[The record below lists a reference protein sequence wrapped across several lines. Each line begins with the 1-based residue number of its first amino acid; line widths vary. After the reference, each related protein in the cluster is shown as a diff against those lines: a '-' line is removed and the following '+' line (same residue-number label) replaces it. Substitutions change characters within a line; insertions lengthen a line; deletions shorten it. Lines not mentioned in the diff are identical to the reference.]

1 MSADSCG
8 CGGPETDSETHAHH
22 GHDHG
27 HDHAAPAGKGWDW
40 TRTLR
45 ALAIASWG
53 GLFVY
58 LWVSGRATTYIGP
71 KTEWV
76 VWLGAI
82 TLPLVALVYLY
93 GSRGNGRTPTVREF
107 GANGLL
113 VAPILL
119 TLMVPAPSLGAQAVS
134 AKRTDKVAAPLQTAI
149 EGDIR
154 LFEIAW
160 AKDSAEYADYNE
172 IGAGTPVDFVAF
184 VSKEQDA
191 NGELEVAR
199 FMVGCCAAD
208 ANSFTVMVQNA
219 PKLPVDTW
227 VQIKGKLAG
236 TPGQDLKVVASK
248 VDEVAP
254 PDNPYS

>member
-1 MSADSCG
+1 MSADDSCG
-8 CGGPETDSETHAHH
+8 CGPEH
-22 GHDHG
+22 GHDH
-27 HDHAAPAGKGWDW
+27 DHAPVEQGWDW

-45 ALAIASWG
+45 ASAIAAWG
-53 GLFVY
+53 VFFVY

-71 KTEWV
+71 KTWWV
-76 VWLGAI
+76 VALGAI
-82 TLPLVALVYLY
+82 TLPVVALAYLY
-93 GSRGNGRTPTVREF
+93 SARGSRRAPTVRDL

-134 AKRTDKVAAPLQTAI
+134 AKRTDNVAAPLETAI

-172 IGAGTPVDFVAF
+172 MGAGTPVDFVAF
-184 VSKEQDA
+184 ISQARDKA
-191 NGELEVAR
+191 GEVEVAR

-208 ANSFTVMVQNA
+208 ANSFTAMVQNA
-219 PKLPVDTW
+219 PDLPVDTW
-227 VQIKGKLAG
+227 VQVKGKLVGEPG
-236 TPGQDLKVVASK
+236 TPAFKVAADSVT
-248 VDEVAP
+248 EVAA

>member
-1 MSADSCG
+1 M
-8 CGGPETDSETHAHH
+8 
-22 GHDHG
+22 
-27 HDHAAPAGKGWDW
+27 
-40 TRTLR
+40 R

-53 GLFVY
+53 ALFVY

-71 KTEWV
+71 KTSWV
-76 VWLGAI
+76 VTLGAI
-82 TLPLVALVYLY
+82 TLPLVALAYLY
-93 GSRGNGRTPTVREF
+93 GARGRRRSPTLREF

-134 AKRTDKVAAPLQTAI
+134 AKRTDNVAAPLKTGI

-184 VSKEQDA
+184 VSNQHDEA
-191 NGELEVAR
+191 GELEVAR

-208 ANSFTVMVQNA
+208 ANSFTVKVQKA
-219 PKLPVDTW
+219 PNLPVDTW
-227 VQIKGKLAG
+227 VQVKGKLVG
-236 TPGQDLKVVASK
+236 TPGKDLKVAADSVS
-248 VDEVAP
+248 EVAA